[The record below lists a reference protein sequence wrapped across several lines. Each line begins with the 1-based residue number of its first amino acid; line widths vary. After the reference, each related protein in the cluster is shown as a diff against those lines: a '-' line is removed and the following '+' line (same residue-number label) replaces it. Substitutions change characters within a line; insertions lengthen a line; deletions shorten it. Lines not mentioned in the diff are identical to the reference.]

1 MELLLVASEQLGGKA
16 IGNVGRAD
24 GPLDVPEPG
33 ERTRCDG
40 QPELV
45 GNAARHP
52 EAGIEA
58 GVVELTLELGHAGAE
73 GVELAASSK
82 HAAIVCSGVG
92 APDHGGSPSRSSY
105 RSRRGQIAVVPRSST
120 RPLSRPKD

>member
-73 GVELAASSK
+73 VVELAASSK

-92 APDHGGSPSRSSY
+92 APG
-105 RSRRGQIAVVPRSST
+105 SRRIPFTFLLPQPPRPNRGPAPQLSSA
-120 RPLSRPKD
+120 PKP